1 MVSFSLKS
9 FCGAGSKCS
18 TIKGKKHN
26 VMVMVSN
33 QEATANSLSPALE
46 KLSRLNKKNRNLQS
60 VIIKKTIPK
69 RENKVL
75 RPLKIVRRLFIE

>member
-1 MVSFSLKS
+1 
-9 FCGAGSKCS
+9 
-18 TIKGKKHN
+18 
-26 VMVMVSN
+26 MVSN

-46 KLSRLNKKNRNLQS
+46 KLSRLKKKNRNLQS

-75 RPLKIVRRLFIE
+75 IPLKIVRRLFIE